1 MSTAE
6 GNDAVLLGALKELN
20 SYWERTASVWRDAAR
35 DKFEED
41 CLTDLREAV
50 RTASNAISQI
60 EVTLRQIRR
69 ECT

>member
-20 SYWERTASVWRDAAR
+20 SYWERTAAVWKDAAR
-35 DKFEED
+35 ERFERD
-41 CLTDLREAV
+41 CLQDLVEAV

-60 EVTLRQIRR
+60 EVILRQIRR
-69 ECT
+69 ECA